1 MVLVVSSISEILQT
15 GDNST
20 PQIAKLMQTGNTDP
34 TPAQQVVYICFYL
47 AMVLSLV
54 CSAFAWLMHGGTR
67 KFLGIKDDTTNPA
80 AISSGSLFWLISFI
94 TPSLAL
100 TCIGLEVFIW
110 ATCNSTPAIGAIV
123 SAGILYSFW
132 QVCRTIE
139 SLGAGQRDKDG
150 VNDEHNPKAQGGTPS
165 SQVDLEK
172 GLHGK

>member
-1 MVLVVSSISEILQT
+1 
-15 GDNST
+15 
-20 PQIAKLMQTGNTDP
+20 MQTEGTDP

-54 CSAFAWLMHGGTR
+54 CSAFAWLMHGSTL
-67 KFLGIKDDTTNPA
+67 KFLKVEADAENPA
-80 AISSGSLFWLISFI
+80 ISTGSMFWLISFI
-94 TPSLAL
+94 TPSLIL

-110 ATCNSTPAIGAIV
+110 TTFYSTPAIGAVV
-123 SAGILYSFW
+123 SVGILYSFW